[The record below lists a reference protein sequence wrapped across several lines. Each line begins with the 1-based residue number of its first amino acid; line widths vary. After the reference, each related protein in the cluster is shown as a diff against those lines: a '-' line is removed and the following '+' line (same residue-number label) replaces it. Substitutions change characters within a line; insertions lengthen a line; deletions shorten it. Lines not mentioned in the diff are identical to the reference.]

1 MAVIDEC
8 HDPVSQKKNWRL
20 RSKFWVLQIKAQ
32 GSSHDDHVAT
42 SSAAVSACCQS
53 SHPPSSLSLPLHL
66 HSTGPW
72 IPLTQGKGSHRLGV
86 ERREQSHS
94 LLLSIQELRIWWFP
108 GKFKEL
114 SKVTLTS
121 VDLRPTYWLQ
131 PPAPAWEE
139 VSTVTPHDVCQK
151 TKLTAHNSNREYEH
165 TAQETATELGRV
177 LCSITG
183 TMTDWYKTLTAEI
196 RERITQTTQIQTHQ
210 LTINF

>member
-1 MAVIDEC
+1 M
-8 HDPVSQKKNWRL
+8 SQKENWRL

-32 GSSHDDHVAT
+32 VSSHDDHVAT

-53 SHPPSSLSLPLHL
+53 SHPPSSLLLPLHL

-114 SKVTLTS
+114 SKVILTS
-121 VDLRPTYWLQ
+121 VDLRPTYDFSLLPRHERRFLQ
-131 PPAPAWEE
+131 SLLMMYAKKP
-139 VSTVTPHDVCQK
+139 
-151 TKLTAHNSNREYEH
+151 NSR
-165 TAQETATELGRV
+165 L
-177 LCSITG
+177 
-183 TMTDWYKTLTAEI
+183 
-196 RERITQTTQIQTHQ
+196 ITQTGNISTQLRKLPLSWGGFYAALLEQW
-210 LTINF
+210 LTDIKL

>member
-1 MAVIDEC
+1 MDEC
-8 HDPVSQKKNWRL
+8 HDPVSRKENWRL

-114 SKVTLTS
+114 SKVILTS

-151 TKLTAHNSNREYEH
+151 PNSR
-165 TAQETATELGRV
+165 L
-177 LCSITG
+177 
-183 TMTDWYKTLTAEI
+183 
-196 RERITQTTQIQTHQ
+196 ITQTGNMSTQLRKWPLSWGGFYAALLEQW
-210 LTINF
+210 LTDIKL